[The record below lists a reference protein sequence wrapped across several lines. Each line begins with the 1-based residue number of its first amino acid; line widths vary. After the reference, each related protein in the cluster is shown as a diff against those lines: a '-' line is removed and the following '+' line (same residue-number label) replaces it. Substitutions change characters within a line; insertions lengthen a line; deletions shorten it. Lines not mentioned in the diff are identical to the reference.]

1 MTMTLLL
8 WFIPALACYAI
19 LVARCDW
26 FAALAPFIRRRD
38 EYALFATLALLWPI
52 TAVVAIA
59 RWQKGTP

>member
-8 WFIPALACYAI
+8 WFIPTLVCYAM
-19 LVARCDW
+19 LVATCDW
-26 FAALAPFIRRRD
+26 LAVLAPFMQRRD
-38 EYALFATLALLWPI
+38 EYALFVPLALLWPI